1 MEIGQEI
8 EVFSWFRIHFIEN
21 NGMAFGI
28 ELFGKLFLSIFRII
42 AIAYLFYFISNMI
55 KKKVKLIIHI
65 AFSLILAG
73 AIGNMIDSMFY
84 GVVFNESYGQVSTF
98 LPEQGGYAP
107 LLYGRVVDMLYFPMW
122 KGFIPDWI
130 PFWGGD
136 YFIFFR
142 PVFNLADSAI
152 SIGVGLLILYN
163 KSLSVAFQ
171 ALSQKAS
178 TEASQANPEKA

>member
-1 MEIGQEI
+1 MEIGQEY

-42 AIAYLFYFISNMI
+42 AIGYLFYFIRNMI
-55 KKKVKLIIHI
+55 KKQVKPVIHI

-84 GVVFNESYGQVSTF
+84 GVIFDDSYGKISTF
-98 LPEQGGYAP
+98 LPEEGGYAP
-107 LLYGRVVDMLYFPMW
+107 LLYGKVVDMLYFPLW
-122 KGFIPDWI
+122 KGFLPEWI

-142 PVFNLADSAI
+142 PVFNLADTAI
-152 SIGVGLLILYN
+152 SIGVIFLVIFN
-163 KSLSVAFQ
+163 KSLSLAFQ
-171 ALSQKAS
+171 SVSKKTLKEETESSQEIA
-178 TEASQANPEKA
+178 

>member
-21 NGMAFGI
+21 NGMAFGM
-28 ELFGKLFLSIFRII
+28 ELFGKLFLSIFRIV
-42 AIAYLFYFISNMI
+42 AIGYLFYFIRKML
-55 KKKVKLIIHI
+55 KKQVKSIIHI

-84 GVVFNESYGQVSTF
+84 GIAFSDSYGQVSTF
-98 LPEQGGYAP
+98 LPEDGGYAP
-107 LLYGRVVDMLYFPMW
+107 ILYGRVVDMLYFPVW
-122 KGFIPDWI
+122 KGFLPEWI

-152 SIGVGLLILYN
+152 SIGVFFLIFYN
-163 KSLSVAFQ
+163 KSLSLAFQ
-171 ALSQKAS
+171 PLAIKSSKEDAPANQ
-178 TEASQANPEKA
+178 EAA